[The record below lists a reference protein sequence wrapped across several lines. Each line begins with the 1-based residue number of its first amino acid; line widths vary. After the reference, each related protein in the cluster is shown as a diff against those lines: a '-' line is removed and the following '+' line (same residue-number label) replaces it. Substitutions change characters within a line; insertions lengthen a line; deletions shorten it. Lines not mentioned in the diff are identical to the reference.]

1 MAVEKQQPCRT
12 KASKKKN
19 TTSTRKNGNNHKP
32 PKPPVNGVGRK
43 RIETNNQQPMPADQ
57 PKLKPGEGGTK
68 LLSAFNHRVA
78 RESERIALAVVNKAI
93 GGDMNGARLLANLTG
108 ATAQS
113 SQLTKK
119 SHHRPLSFSAD
130 GFGAQPEWHVSSDPE
145 VDTGFGGRETEN

>member
-119 SHHRPLSFSAD
+119 AYRRPLPYSAD
-130 GFGAQPEWHVSSDPE
+130 ELAAQSRWPGTPDPG
-145 VDTGFGGRETEN
+145 VDIGFGGREPEN